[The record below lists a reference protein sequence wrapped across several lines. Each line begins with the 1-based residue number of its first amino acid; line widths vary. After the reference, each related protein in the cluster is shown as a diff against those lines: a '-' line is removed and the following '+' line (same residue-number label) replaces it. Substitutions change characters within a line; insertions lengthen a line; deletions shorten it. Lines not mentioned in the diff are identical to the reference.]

1 MARGPWSGC
10 NPPGSASG
18 RRAKLDDVRVH
29 DLRHGFASVA
39 VAAGESLYLTGKL
52 LGHAR
57 PETSARYAHVGD
69 DPLKAA
75 ADRVS
80 ARVAAALAGSGRG
93 AEAVS
98 MTGRR

>member
-1 MARGPWSGC
+1 
-10 NPPGSASG
+10 
-18 RRAKLDDVRVH
+18 VRVH

-57 PETSARYAHVGD
+57 PETSARYAHLGD
-69 DPLKAA
+69 DPLRAA

-80 ARVAAALAGSGRG
+80 ARVAAALAGAGQGGELIELAKR
-93 AEAVS
+93 
-98 MTGRR
+98 T